1 MLINEKA
8 LARQLKE
15 AWRSGGYRVADL
27 DGLMYI
33 AAYTWAITIRTEDIP
48 RKVIGL
54 LAEHLGYLPDDTPV
68 RVHKGMD
75 NQTMILDELTKLFID
90 LDEGN
95 WYPACATNIIW
106 KDSWR
111 LFQRA
116 DHNIH
121 GVDIALLDL
130 LNHAGLKGQEVR
142 EDGKATRYCGDE
154 EQTVFLMPMD
164 RKDNLHLDFIE
175 QFDWRLDEN
184 GVARVIE
191 HHNAANPQLS
201 LLGEDANE
209 EEVTGEGEED

>member
-15 AWRSGGYRVADL
+15 AWRSGGYKVADI
-27 DGLMYI
+27 DGLMFI
-33 AAYTWAITIRTEDIP
+33 ATIDWAIIIRTEDIP

-54 LAEHLGYLPDDTPV
+54 LAEHLGYLPDEDPV
-68 RVHKGMD
+68 HVRKGMD
-75 NQTMILDELTKLFID
+75 NQMMIVDELTELFHE
-90 LDEGN
+90 LNTGN
-95 WYPACATNIIW
+95 WHSACATNIIW

-130 LNHAGLKGQEVR
+130 LNHAGIKGQDVR

-154 EQTVFLMPMD
+154 EQTVFLVPMD

-191 HHNAANPQLS
+191 KHNAENPQLS
-201 LLGEDANE
+201 LVDDD
-209 EEVTGEGEED
+209 TGGDSEAGEED